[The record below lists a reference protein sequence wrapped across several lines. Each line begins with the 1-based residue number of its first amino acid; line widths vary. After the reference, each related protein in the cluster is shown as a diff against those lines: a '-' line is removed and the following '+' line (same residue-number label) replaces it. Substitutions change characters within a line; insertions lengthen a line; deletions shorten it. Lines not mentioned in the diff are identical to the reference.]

1 MSTGSESDA
10 RRDLLTMLTRFDR
23 IVFRSDVTDKLRSV
37 LNGAAARPAP
47 AKSNDTSNKQT
58 SESVTQAEQSL
69 NSSRFKKAS
78 AGGFKSTF
86 VSSTENST
94 SAPALIS
101 DQTAPV
107 GDDEDLDGEAMDQ
120 DLDSEAMGEDLDG
133 EAMDADEDLDG
144 EAM

>member
-1 MSTGSESDA
+1 M
-10 RRDLLTMLTRFDR
+10 
-23 IVFRSDVTDKLRSV
+23 TDKLRSV
-37 LNGAAARPAP
+37 LGGAAARPAP
-47 AKSNDTSNKQT
+47 AQT
-58 SESVTQAEQSL
+58 SDASNQKSSETTAQSEQSL

-86 VSSTENST
+86 VSSTAT
-94 SAPALIS
+94 ATPAPAPTS
-101 DQTAPV
+101 DQPVPV

-120 DLDSEAMGEDLDG
+120 DLDGEAMDEDLDG

>member
-1 MSTGSESDA
+1 M
-10 RRDLLTMLTRFDR
+10 
-23 IVFRSDVTDKLRSV
+23 TDKLRSV
-37 LNGAAARPAP
+37 LDGAAARPAP
-47 AKSNDTSNKQT
+47 AQTSDTSNQKS
-58 SESVTQAEQSL
+58 SETTAQSEQSL

-86 VSSTENST
+86 VSSTPA
-94 SAPALIS
+94 SAPAS
-101 DQTAPV
+101 DQAVPV

-120 DLDSEAMGEDLDG
+120 DLDGEAMDEDLDG

>member
-1 MSTGSESDA
+1 M
-10 RRDLLTMLTRFDR
+10 
-23 IVFRSDVTDKLRSV
+23 TDKLRSV
-37 LNGAAARPAP
+37 LDGAAARPAP
-47 AKSNDTSNKQT
+47 AQTSDTSNQKS
-58 SESVTQAEQSL
+58 SETTAQSEQSL

-86 VSSTENST
+86 VSSTAT
-94 SAPALIS
+94 ATPASAPAS
-101 DQTAPV
+101 DQAVPV

-120 DLDSEAMGEDLDG
+120 DLDGEAMDEDLDG